1 MSDWEIRARGV
12 ITGNFALVVGCM
24 LVLAAAG
31 GWVTYATH
39 VDPGTHVEERPGA
52 WWETTAEFGHAAT
65 VTEPNPVYPVG
76 ATLTDRS
83 AYYGAIAPRLDG
95 NFTYG
100 YAASEGGSL
109 TLRVDADVVLQAV
122 ERNQSGAV
130 QTRYWQ
136 RTRNLGESEA
146 RGVAPGESVEVP
158 FSFNATELAR
168 ETDRIDEEL
177 GASLGETE
185 ALVRATVTLTGTV
198 NGESVDRTERYA
210 LPVGLGNAYTVE
222 DPGPTTDRHAPTRT
236 VTVPN
241 RYGPVRQLGGPVLL
255 GVGLG
260 GAVGLVWARRRGRLA
275 PPTPAETE
283 RLSFREA
290 RSEFDEWIHAIDLP
304 ASAFER
310 PRAEAESL
318 ADLVDFA
325 IDTNSSVVEDAE
337 AGTYYVLHDGYLYTY
352 APPAFDRP
360 DDGTGDGESGG
371 ANGDGDGESDAT
383 DGASDGTDDGGERRP
398 DDASESATAASADG
412 ERSP

>member
-1 MSDWEIRARGV
+1 MSDWEIRARGAL
-12 ITGNFALVVGCM
+12 TKNFALVVGCM

-31 GWVTYATH
+31 GWVTYSTH

-76 ATLTDRS
+76 TTLTDRS

-109 TLRVDADVVLQAV
+109 TLAVDADVVLQAV

-130 QTRYWQ
+130 ETRYWRQ
-136 RTRNLGESEA
+136 TRDLGESEA
-146 RGVAPGESVEVP
+146 RGVAPGESVRVP
-158 FSFNATELAR
+158 FSFNASELAR

-185 ALVRATVTLTGTV
+185 ALVRTTVTLTGTV

-222 DPGPTTDRHAPTRT
+222 DPGPTAERHAPTRT

-241 RYGPVRQLGGPVLL
+241 RYGPVRRLGGPVLL

-275 PPTPAETE
+275 PPTSAETE

-337 AGTYYVLHDGYLYTY
+337 AGQYYVLHDGYLYTY
-352 APPAFDRP
+352 APPALDQSG
-360 DDGTGDGESGG
+360 DDVGDGVDDVAAGV
-371 ANGDGDGESDAT
+371 SDAT
-383 DGASDGTDDGGERRP
+383 DHDGDGDDDCVSDETGE
-398 DDASESATAASADG
+398 ADG
-412 ERSP
+412 QRSP